1 MQHLSLSR
9 NVFKAYSFLVA
20 MHKIVVLDFGGQYA
34 HLIANRIRRLGVYA
48 EIMEPDEKI
57 DSKDVKGIILS
68 GGPSSVYDKNAP
80 KYNRDFLS
88 LGVPVLGICYGLQ
101 LLAHE
106 LGGKV
111 SPGKTKEYGIAHIG
125 IIKDSQ
131 IFKGLSKR
139 EQVWMS
145 HNDAVHGLPS
155 GFDVIAATADCPV
168 AAIADETRKIY
179 GVQFH
184 PEVTHTPNGMM
195 ILENFIDMCKCNK
208 NWNMHEYLRSI
219 EKDILKQAAGRK
231 VFMLVS
237 GGVDSTVAFA
247 ILLKTLGDKVHGVHI
262 DSGFMRKDE
271 TSLVAQE
278 LSKLGW
284 KLDVIDAKDEF
295 YSALAGVCDPE
306 EKRKIIGK
314 VFIDVANRYIQ
325 KLGVGEDW
333 IIGQGTIYPDTI
345 ETGRTNNAEVIK
357 THHNRAGI
365 VQELISQGKV
375 IEPLQFLYKDEVR
388 ELGKEL
394 GLPEKLVIR
403 HPFPGPGLAIRI
415 LCAHKSELCDDANE
429 IEREIEEMFP
439 LYKAKVLPIKS
450 VGVQGDSRSY
460 RNPVLLSGPLDW
472 DMLGRMS
479 TAITNR
485 FRQLNRVVYALTDV
499 RYVVLDFA
507 GLSEDRIKLAREAD
521 AVTMEA
527 LLQHRLMQ
535 DIWQCPTVLLP
546 VRIDGKKCA
555 VLRPINSTEAMT
567 ANFAVIPKEAIDDII
582 AGMRKIGIGALF
594 YDITNKPPATI
605 EWE

>member
-1 MQHLSLSR
+1 MVNSYENL
-9 NVFKAYSFLVA
+9 FKVVIKTDIMDKL
-20 MHKIVVLDFGGQYA
+20 IVLDFGGQYA

-57 DSKDVKGIILS
+57 DSKDLKGIILS

-80 KYNRDFLS
+80 KYDRGFFS

-111 SPGKTKEYGIAHIG
+111 SPGKTKEYGIAHID
-125 IIKDSQ
+125 IKDSL

-145 HNDAVHGLPS
+145 HGDAVHGLPS
-155 GFDVIAATADCPV
+155 GFDVIAATTDCPV

-184 PEVTHTPNGMM
+184 PEVTHTPNGMR
-195 ILENFIDMCKCNK
+195 ILENFIDMCKCKK

-219 EKDILKQAAGRK
+219 EKDILKQAAGQK

-247 ILLKTLGDKVHGVHI
+247 LLLKTLGDKVHGVHI

-271 TSLVAQE
+271 TSLVADE

-284 KLDVIDAKDEF
+284 RLDVIDAKDEF

-357 THHNRAGI
+357 THHNRAG
-365 VQELISQGKV
+365 VVHELISQGKV

-394 GLPEKLVIR
+394 GLPEKLVMR

-415 LCAHKSELCDDANE
+415 LCANKSQMPDDAVE

-439 LYKAKVLPIKS
+439 VYKAKVLPIKS

-472 DMLGRMS
+472 DTLGRMS

-485 FRQLNRVVYALTDV
+485 FRQLNRVVYALTDA
-499 RYVVLDFA
+499 RDIVLDFA

-546 VRIDGKKCA
+546 IIIDGKKCA

-582 AGMRKIGIGALF
+582 TGMRKIGIGALF
-594 YDITNKPPATI
+594 YDITNKPPGTI